1 MPPTPRSRAGQTAEK
16 PGGIAVI
23 CVAMM
28 LGEGFNEFDGLYLI
42 KLCFANEART

>member
-1 MPPTPRSRAGQTAEK
+1 MRTTHPAAARVSRR
-16 PGGIAVI
+16 GGIAAI